1 MTPIK
6 TALCSFGMSGKV
18 FHAPFLHLNPGYDLY
33 AVWERDKNLAVALY
47 PYVKT
52 YRSLEEILGD
62 PAIELVVV
70 NTPNY
75 THFEYTQKALLA
87 GKHVVVEKPFA
98 VTVKEGE
105 ELTALAKKTG
115 KPMPIPLL
123 IGSPRKMISP
133 LL

>member
-1 MTPIK
+1 MAPIK

-105 ELTALAKKTG
+105 ELTALAKK
-115 KPMPIPLL
+115 
-123 IGSPRKMISP
+123 
-133 LL
+133 